1 MRERPSYFPS
11 VLAGIVCCYF
21 LLVGLF
27 FHQRD
32 STTPAQDAV
41 EQLVWVIAGAAA
53 LVAVVQAV
61 WIHDLRNYDPGAE
74 ALGRTQG
81 YDTDD

>member
-1 MRERPSYFPS
+1 MRERPSYFPA

-21 LLVGLF
+21 LLVGLI

-32 STTPAQDAV
+32 LSSPAQDAV
-41 EQLVWVIAGAAA
+41 GELMWVVAGAAA

-61 WIHDLRNYDPGAE
+61 WIHDQRNFDPGAWRRE
-74 ALGRTQG
+74 ATQG